1 MDFTNA
7 LPDNEEDSQNEDFYY
22 EEEESVE
29 NVNFLNIMF
38 TNEMTFYQWR
48 KKFHQWK
55 SLTKKV

>member
-29 NVNFLNIMF
+29 NVNIMF

-48 KKFHQWK
+48 KKFHQLK